1 MGRRLYTHFLF
12 FWLFCDT
19 PDLFLGYARCII
31 LHGVFGFMYVNE
43 AHMQYGRAIVSDR
56 LAICSNAL
64 PWSANDASA
73 ISVQVMS
80 HSQLLFCGDMTIECS
95 MQRIA
100 KLIMAEIVRLSI
112 LLEMCL
118 TWCSLELHCL
128 FEK

>member
-1 MGRRLYTHFLF
+1 
-12 FWLFCDT
+12 
-19 PDLFLGYARCII
+19 
-31 LHGVFGFMYVNE
+31 MYVNE